1 MIRNCSVLVVP
12 ETGECRVDEAQD
24 IYVQD
29 GAIAAITDTGTPVA
43 GRPPFA
49 RSADARSVSASQTDD
64 HQSDAAP
71 GAAGSVDA
79 RSGGAGSADAGP
91 GGAGSVGAGSAD
103 ARWVDASSGG
113 AGSADAGPG
122 GAGSVGAG
130 SADARWVDASSGG
143 AGSVDARSGSA
154 GSVEVLD
161 GSGLLAVP
169 GLTNS
174 HTHSP
179 MVMMRGAAEDV
190 SIDDWFNRKIW
201 PMEVNLTPERVRVGA
216 RLACAEMLLAGVTTF
231 VDHYFHAD
239 QIAEAA
245 LESGIRADLAPTFFS
260 STGTE
265 GREAAFAAVREI
277 RARGEAAANGHPPRV
292 TASLGPHAPYTVTD
306 EDLRRTAEVARAEG
320 LRIHLHAA
328 ETEDQTQSSIDR
340 HGVTPIEVLARTGVL
355 EAGAL
360 IAHGCGIREADLAL
374 LAPFA
379 DRTAVACC
387 PKVYLKLAM
396 GSTTPIKSLQSAGIP
411 VGIGTDGAAVH
422 NTLDLWESLRLVALT
437 QKQREQ
443 NAEWMTV
450 SDTLRLATRGGATA
464 AGLHYL
470 TGALEPG
477 RRADI
482 ALVDLSAPHHQPIHD
497 ARASLVYST
506 RASDVVH
513 VVVDGNIVVRDR
525 TLTTVD
531 LAEILEDAR
540 TLAHTLVDLSANSTI
555 QTYAP

>member
-1 MIRNCSVLVVP
+1 MRQLVVRNCSVLLVP

-24 IYVQD
+24 IHIQD
-29 GAIAAITDTGTPVA
+29 GAITRITASTSTP
-43 GRPPFA
+43 
-49 RSADARSVSASQTDD
+49 DD
-64 HQSDAAP
+64 PD
-71 GAAGSVDA
+71 
-79 RSGGAGSADAGP
+79 R
-91 GGAGSVGAGSAD
+91 
-103 ARWVDASSGG
+103 
-113 AGSADAGPG
+113 
-122 GAGSVGAG
+122 
-130 SADARWVDASSGG
+130 
-143 AGSVDARSGSA
+143 
-154 GSVEVLD
+154 VEVLD
-161 GSGLLAVP
+161 ATGLLAVP

-201 PMEVNLTPERVRVGA
+201 PMEVNLTPERVKVGA

-239 QIAEAA
+239 QIAAAA

-260 STGTE
+260 STGPE
-265 GREAAFAAVREI
+265 AREAAFAAARDI
-277 RARGEAAANGHPPRV
+277 RALGESTGRI

-320 LRIHLHAA
+320 FRIHLHAA
-328 ETEDQTQSSIDR
+328 ETDDQTQSSIDQ

-360 IAHGCGIREADLAL
+360 IAHGCGIRDADLAL
-374 LAPFA
+374 LQPYA
-379 DRTAVACC
+379 DRTTIACC

-396 GSTTPIKSLQSAGIP
+396 GSTTPIKALQNLGIP
-411 VGIGTDGAAVH
+411 IGIGTDGAAVH
-422 NTLDLWESLRLVALT
+422 NTLDVWESLRLVALT

-443 NAEWMTV
+443 DAEWMTI

-464 AGLHYL
+464 AGLKNL

-482 ALVDLSAPHHQPIHD
+482 ALVDLNAPHHQPIHD
-497 ARASLVYST
+497 PRASLVYST

-513 VVVDGNIVVRDR
+513 VLVDGDIVVRDR
-525 TLTTVD
+525 TLTKVD
-531 LAEILEDAR
+531 LPEILEDAR
-540 TLAHTLVDLSANSTI
+540 SLAHTLVDLSTNTTI